1 MNPKVSTTSVDLLR
15 YSTLSSPKMFEDVV
29 VKEVQDVTER
39 SIRFGTSAN
48 VHSHPTRID
57 VEDYE

>member
-1 MNPKVSTTSVDLLR
+1 MNPKVSKTSVDLLR
-15 YSTLSSPKMFEDVV
+15 YSTPPKMFEDVV